1 MKKLLLLIVIAFSV
15 CNVFAQTIVCPTDK
29 KRNNGNNCATGG
41 ITFLFAAQP
50 PANLYVKEIREIT
63 PDFSTTTVT
72 GPAVYGTQG
81 NVFTVAFCFVNTNL
95 DPAAS
100 LNVDLFI
107 DVAPFETWNGEPT
120 TTCFIPGSGP
130 LPVVLG
136 NFNAINKNGQVSL
149 TWETFQEVENA
160 GFEIQRRVGTGK
172 YETLAFVNSK
182 VIGGTGSGTTYSFD
196 DNTPLAKGVT
206 YYRLRQ
212 VDLNG
217 QAAFSEVKALRG
229 VGSPIAVS
237 VYPNPSRGATNVAIP
252 AGSGIMDISLND
264 FSGKSVQSWNGIN
277 ISNLQLS
284 NLKPGI
290 YLLRI
295 NFRETGEQ
303 LTERI
308 VVQ

>member
-1 MKKLLLLIVIAFSV
+1 MKKLLLLVVIAFSI
-15 CNVFAQTIVCPTDK
+15 CNLFAQTILCPTDK
-29 KRNNGNNCATGG
+29 KRNNGNGQCTAGKFTFTYPAPPSPLLMINQIYENGILRPDITAPFPPDITGNK
-41 ITFLFAAQP
+41 AE
-50 PANLYVKEIREIT
+50 Y
-63 PDFSTTTVT
+63 
-72 GPAVYGTQG
+72 
-81 NVFTVAFCFVNTNL
+81 CFVGGNL
-95 DPAAS
+95 DPAAT
-100 LNVDLFI
+100 LNIIFYLDANQNGQL
-107 DVAPFETWNGEPT
+107 DAGETIKD
-120 TTCFIPGSGP
+120 CLIPGSGP
-130 LPVVLG
+130 LPVVLA
-136 NFNAINKNGQVSL
+136 NFNAVSKNGKVSL
-149 TWETFQEVENA
+149 TWETFQEVEND

-172 YETLAFVNSK
+172 YETVAFVDSK
-182 VIGGTGSGTTYSFD
+182 VIGGTGAGTTYSFD
-196 DNTPLAKGVT
+196 DIAPLAKGVT

-229 VGSPIAVS
+229 LGSPIAVS

-264 FSGKSVQSWNGIN
+264 FAGKSVQTWNGIN

-290 YLLRI
+290 YMLRI
-295 NFRETGEQ
+295 SFRETGEQ